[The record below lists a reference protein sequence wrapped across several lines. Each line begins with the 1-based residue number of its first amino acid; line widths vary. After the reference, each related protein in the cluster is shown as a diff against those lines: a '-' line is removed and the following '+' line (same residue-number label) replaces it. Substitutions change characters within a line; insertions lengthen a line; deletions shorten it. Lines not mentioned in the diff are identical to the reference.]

1 MTSLTGAL
9 LGTRSAETIAGAQN
23 LFLQPGGITA
33 DAATAQ
39 LSALTPLSLLDSQ
52 PQAAAGDVS
61 NSGGAEG
68 PEAVASPLAVLDGHD
83 AGGPQ
88 AGDAIISLGQSIT
101 DLGHANDRTLIAEAV
116 NVPGEVTGLN
126 QTSGNVAGALDDLGQ
141 TAVHAGTFVNAISQT
156 VGEAGNQPVTTTANE
171 VILDFHNLLEGAT
184 HQTGLTYVTHGI
196 TNLGETIGL
205 GKIRQDNLLTDV
217 LDLPGTALSG
227 GDVLGSAGHLTGHL
241 ADITDAVSNIVTQ
254 IPLDLG
260 SGPFGGGLIG
270 QDGIVG
276 GSGLDL
282 ANLGSVLGQD
292 GGGPLGAVGGLVDN
306 VTNGLDLV
314 GSNASGGGNLV
325 TDVLN
330 LPGEL
335 LSGNGT
341 PSLTDAGHQLDV
353 ALTATGDLVE
363 TVLHAGDGGLGSLP
377 NGLLGTVTSALDS
390 FGDSGGTALG
400 LPLTLDGAAAT
411 TGALGLGGSGTDAGG
426 LVASV
431 AQTVNGALTDVGND
445 AALAGLGSGADLG
458 VPSLVGGLADS
469 LVGTLGNT
477 GSPTEGGG
485 TTGIALIQI
494 EADQGLSVSLLSPV
508 DPNQDHHSSTGLGH
522 GLGLL

>member
-33 DAATAQ
+33 DAATTQ
-39 LSALTPLSLLDSQ
+39 LSGLTPLSLLDPQ
-52 PQAAAGDVS
+52 PPAGPGAVPDA
-61 NSGGAEG
+61 GGTTG
-68 PEAVASPLAVLDGHD
+68 PETATSPLALLAGHD
-83 AGGPQ
+83 AAGSQ
-88 AGDAIISLGQSIT
+88 AGDAIMSLGQSIA
-101 DLGHANDRTLIAEAV
+101 DLGHADDRTLIAEAV
-116 NVPGEVTGLN
+116 SVPGEVTGLN

-141 TAVHAGTFVNAISQT
+141 ATIDAGTFVNDITQT
-156 VGEAGNQPVTTTANE
+156 VGEAGGQPVTTTANE
-171 VILDFHNLLEGAT
+171 VVLDFHNLLESAT
-184 HQTGLTYVTHGI
+184 HQSGLTYVTHGI

-205 GKIRQDNLLTDV
+205 GKIGQDNLLTDV

-227 GDVLGSAGHLTGHL
+227 GDVVSSVGHLTGHL

-260 SGPFGGGLIG
+260 SGPLGGGLIG
-270 QDGIVG
+270 QGGIIG

-282 ANLGSVLGQD
+282 AHLGSTLGQD

-314 GSNASGGGNLV
+314 GSNSSGSGNLV

-341 PSLTDAGHQLDV
+341 SSLTDAGHQLDV
-353 ALTATGDLVE
+353 TLTATGDLVE
-363 TVLHAGDGGLGSLP
+363 TVLHAGAGGLGASP
-377 NGLLGTVTSALDS
+377 NGVLGTVTSALET

-411 TGALGLGGSGTDAGG
+411 SGALGLGGSGTDTGG

-431 AQTVNGALTDVGND
+431 VQTVNGALTDVGND
-445 AALAGLGSGADLG
+445 LALAGLDSGGGLS

-477 GSPTEGGG
+477 GSPMESGG
-485 TTGIALIQI
+485 TTGIALIQS

-508 DPNQDHHSSTGLGH
+508 DPNPDHHGSAGLGH
-522 GLGLL
+522 GLGLI